1 MKRSRVRGVW
11 LLILVL
17 MMPVGS
23 AAAGDWRQTPWQ
35 PFTSELFA
43 DHRLAGVIWDPVAA
57 KELTPDALV
66 AALAQKRFVLVGEF
80 HDNPDDHR
88 LQAWIVSKL
97 KPEAVVF
104 EMLDVDQ
111 KPGVD
116 AFQGKGDWK
125 PEAMGAA
132 LDWEKRGWPAWSIY
146 QPIAEAAKEA
156 GATLVA
162 GNAERAKAR
171 AIVKGGLASLDAS
184 EVTAL
189 GLDRPLPEAADDAL
203 RAEIATSHCDMLPED
218 LLPGMALAQRLR
230 DATMARELSTA
241 TAQGTRAVL
250 ITGNGHARRDRG
262 VPHALIDQGAKAE
275 DIASVLLIEVDP
287 EATVPSDLVPL
298 DAEGKPAADI
308 VWFTPSVSRPDP
320 CEEMQ
325 RQMKAKSGG
334 G

>member
-1 MKRSRVRGVW
+1 
-11 LLILVL
+11 
-17 MMPVGS
+17 MMPVQI
-23 AAAGDWRQTPWQ
+23 AQADDWRQTPWQ

-43 DHRLAGVIWDPVAA
+43 DHRLAGIIWDPVGG
-57 KELTPDALV
+57 KELTPEALV

-80 HDNPDDHR
+80 HDNPDHHR

-111 KPGVD
+111 AAALD
-116 AFQGKGDWK
+116 AFQAKGDWT
-125 PEAMGAA
+125 PQAMGAA
-132 LDWEKRGWPAWSIY
+132 LDWEKRGWPAWPAY

-171 AIVKGGLASLDAS
+171 AIVKGGLGSLDAAD
-184 EVTAL
+184 VKAL
-189 GLDRPLPEAADDAL
+189 GLDRPLPEAADEAL
-203 RAEIATSHCDMLPED
+203 RAEIAASHCDMLPED

-230 DATMARELSTA
+230 DATMARQLLKA
-241 TAQGTRAVL
+241 TGGGKRAVL

-262 VPHALIDQGAKAE
+262 VPHALIDQGAKASE
-275 DIASVLLIEVDP
+275 IASVLLIEVDP
-287 EATVPSDLVPL
+287 EATVPSDLVVTDP
-298 DAEGKPAADI
+298 DGKPAADYI
-308 VWFTPSVSRPDP
+308 WITPSVERPDP

-325 RQMKAKSGG
+325 RQMKTKSGG
-334 G
+334 